1 VSSPAEDPYAVLGV
15 GPHAT
20 LAEIRAAFRRLAQQH
35 HPDRPA
41 GSAARMAA
49 INRAYAILGNPAR
62 RRQYDAQHGA
72 SSPSASPPA
81 SAAPSASA
89 SPPEP
94 AAEVEAT
101 PEPPPWLP
109 DLELGRDMDPW
120 RQMYAEERHVWEELL
135 AGQPTGASRQQIEHA
150 LQAARRDELD
160 LENAIRQRAGEP
172 PLSHAEL
179 DAQHTMTERTR
190 TSAAAQVG
198 CLAIPLLLLRPR

>member
-1 VSSPAEDPYAVLGV
+1 
-15 GPHAT
+15 
-20 LAEIRAAFRRLAQQH
+20 
-35 HPDRPA
+35 
-41 GSAARMAA
+41 MAA
-49 INRAYAILGNPAR
+49 INHAYAILGHPAR
-62 RRQYDAQHGA
+62 RRQYDAQRSA
-72 SSPSASPPA
+72 TSAPATPSG
-81 SAAPSASA
+81 
-89 SPPEP
+89 P
-94 AAEVEAT
+94 AAEAA
-101 PEPPPWLP
+101 PEPTAAAASQAATEPPWLP
-109 DLELGRDMDPW
+109 DLDLGRDMDPW